1 MVKDLRNCRAVV
13 VDVSA
18 PTNLIVALMEY
29 FDPTGDILMVV
40 ASTQVYTALAIVL
53 SSYLLFN

>member
-1 MVKDLRNCRAVV
+1 MCLCTDENDVVKDLRNCRAVV

-18 PTNLIVALMEY
+18 PTKLIVALMEY

-40 ASTQVYTALAIVL
+40 ASTQVWH
-53 SSYLLFN
+53 